1 MVWPRGA
8 SVLLP
13 TAHLKH
19 AETPDS
25 LGLLPR
31 SSPRPQKPAAQGV
44 PPLLRHLGTPGGHRP
59 RKNPGTSSHSDTKC
73 CCPFCVS
80 LGPQV
85 GRCGFHSPQGASDLC
100 RLGLRR
106 QLSCGKP
113 VAFWSGRVQC
123 DWQAGWVPLE
133 TRKLRGSYCV
143 SSRRTGGHSCLV
155 DFLLSLWKLAQ

>member
-19 AETPDS
+19 AETLPIRWVCF
-25 LGLLPR
+25 LARRRGLRSQQHRASHHSSGTWARQEDTDLEKTWGPR
-31 SSPRPQKPAAQGV
+31 LILTQNAAALSV
-44 PPLLRHLGTPGGHRP
+44 F
-59 RKNPGTSSHSDTKC
+59 HS
-73 CCPFCVS
+73 VR
-80 LGPQV
+80 
-85 GRCGFHSPQGASDLC
+85 RCGFHSPQGASDLC
-100 RLGLRR
+100 HLGLRR

-113 VAFWSGRVQC
+113 VVFWSGRVQC

-133 TRKLRGSYCV
+133 TRKLRRSYCV

>member
-1 MVWPRGA
+1 MVRPRGA

-73 CCPFCVS
+73 CCLSV
-80 LGPQV
+80 
-85 GRCGFHSPQGASDLC
+85 FHSVRRWAGVDSTAPKAPPTSAIWDSNGSSHVGSPS
-100 RLGLRR
+100 RFGLDVYSVIGRR
-106 QLSCGKP
+106 GGCLWK
-113 VAFWSGRVQC
+113 R
-123 DWQAGWVPLE
+123 
-133 TRKLRGSYCV
+133 V